1 MKLTQLIAQFLYIN
15 KKLELP
21 GIGRFSLDPSVVID
35 PESEKNNRREITD
48 AIQFEH
54 DPRIRETPELIAF
67 IAERTGKMKA
77 LAAADL
83 DSHLWLGQQFLNI
96 GKPFVLEGIGHLLKN
111 QQGQFEFTPGILQ
124 PEVLKS
130 QPERAIITE
139 NSVQENDGDYSNILQ
154 PRKETATW
162 RRPLA
167 FLFILAGIGIAI
179 WAGYYIY
186 RQSQPEETAA
196 TQPPAPEKNEAPVP
210 SAPPSVNV
218 QNVQPDTML
227 TDNQVAT
234 SPETTLPRPA
244 SATTY
249 KFIVETA
256 GKKRAFERF
265 QRLKNLPT
273 DVKMETADSIT
284 FNLFFLLAASP
295 ADTTKLLD
303 SLRTCYTPKWSKAF
317 IAQ

>member
-15 KKLELP
+15 KQLELP

-35 PESEKNNRREITD
+35 PESEKNNRRELTD

-54 DPRIRETPELIAF
+54 DTHIRETPELIAF

-83 DSHLWLGQQFLNI
+83 DSQLWLGLQFLNI

-124 PEVLKS
+124 PEVLRS

-154 PRKETATW
+154 PRKETAPW

-167 FLFILAGIGIAI
+167 FLFILAGIGIAV

-186 RQSQPEETAA
+186 RQSQPDETA
-196 TQPPAPEKNEAPVP
+196 TLQPEVPEKKQAPVP
-210 SAPPSVNV
+210 AVTPSVEV
-218 QNVQPDTML
+218 QNVQPDSTV
-227 TDNQVAT
+227 TDSQAAPSPVT
-234 SPETTLPRPA
+234 SPGQPA

-256 GKKRAFERF
+256 GKKRAFERY
-265 QRLKNLPT
+265 QRLKSLPT
-273 DVKMETADSIT
+273 DVKMETTDSIT
-284 FNLFFLLAASP
+284 YNLFFVLSASP